1 MATSGDLTWPP
12 ARTFSWP
19 RTRPAALMSESAHWV
34 ERAEALL
41 APLLHA
47 AALAERTLA
56 DVMGWVLS
64 HELKQPARILE
75 ARASDMPRVVLAGI
89 LGTEERERSGIF
101 STAAGILA
109 AYRSE
114 AALQAACAPNFD
126 PVAFS
131 YSGDTVYVTAPGH
144 AQEQLAPLVVTLIEQ
159 ICRAAYAR
167 PSDACPLVLAL
178 DEVAQIAPLPSLPHL
193 AAEGGGQGVVTLA
206 CLQDL
211 SQARV
216 RWGEAADGFFSL
228 FSTKLVFPG
237 IGDRFTLE
245 LLSAMAGEMEVS
257 LASLT
262 YSRPRNLLEL
272 FVRAPHQRTDSTTWR
287 PRLPVDEAARG
298 YNGCVLSVRVGLG
311 YVRIL
316 PWWEVGEIRRAV
328 MGDWSQAEPT
338 SQFSE

>member
-1 MATSGDLTWPP
+1 
-12 ARTFSWP
+12 
-19 RTRPAALMSESAHWV
+19 
-34 ERAEALL
+34 
-41 APLLHA
+41 
-47 AALAERTLA
+47 
-56 DVMGWVLS
+56 MGWVLS

-144 AQEQLAPLVVTLIEQ
+144 AQDQLAPLVVTLIEQ

-228 FSTKLVFPG
+228 FSTKQARRNNNCVVTP
-237 IGDRFTLE
+237 
-245 LLSAMAGEMEVS
+245 VS
-257 LASLT
+257 S
-262 YSRPRNLLEL
+262 
-272 FVRAPHQRTDSTTWR
+272 
-287 PRLPVDEAARG
+287 
-298 YNGCVLSVRVGLG
+298 
-311 YVRIL
+311 
-316 PWWEVGEIRRAV
+316 
-328 MGDWSQAEPT
+328 
-338 SQFSE
+338 